1 MTTKPAPK
9 PVELPA
15 TKLRW
20 RCELSRIPFET
31 TAQAELREGF
41 IGQERAL
48 RALKM
53 GAELSAPGY
62 NVFVCGLAG
71 TSRGGTIARMIEEL
85 HPPTKESLDRC
96 YVNNFKLTDRPR
108 LLALP
113 RGQANAFKKDMQAG
127 IDFLRRRIPQVFEG
141 EPFQRQKGRI
151 VERFTVREKELMD
164 DFTRRIAREQFALGH
179 MQVGAVALPEI
190 FPVLEGQM
198 VPIEDISKM
207 VHEGK
212 LESPVAEDIERKYEQ
227 FRQEFT
233 VVYRKTLTLS
243 RELASELSY
252 LEQEAASVLV
262 DGVIEELKEKYAG
275 QSIAEYLEEVR
286 HHLLDNLDPFK
297 EREGEGEHDEET
309 PDGLPKP
316 QAGPER
322 DPFRV
327 YGVNVILAHDNDD
340 KSPVIFETTPTYA
353 NLFGTIQ
360 RAYDTRGGW
369 TSDFM
374 DLRAGSLLR
383 ADGGFL
389 IMYSLE
395 ALSEVGVWRALKRTL
410 NHNRLEIQPLEMFY
424 PFGGSAQ
431 KPEAIDINVKVI
443 LIGDRSLYELLYEYE
458 EDFRKIFKVRVEF
471 DEEMAM
477 SDGVIAEYAGRLRAL
492 SEKENL
498 YPFDR
503 GAFAAMLE
511 YGVRQAGRRN
521 KVTARFIDIA
531 DLAREAHYNAA
542 AAGESVV
549 RAAHV
554 RGALSS
560 RMERHNLIETRIR
573 EMIQEGTLLVDVEG
587 ESVGQVNGL
596 SVLEIGGYSFGKPV
610 RITATAALGKA
621 GLINIEREANLS
633 GRFHDKGM
641 HIIAGYLRSQFAQD
655 KPLSLAASICFEQ
668 SYSGV
673 DGDSASSTEIYA
685 LASALSGLPL
695 RQDIAVTGSINQ
707 QGAIQAIGGVNEKIE
722 GFFDVCRI
730 KGLTGTQGVMMP
742 ESNVEDLMLRE
753 DILEAVAAGKF
764 HVWPV
769 AQVEQGIEIL
779 TQTAAGAKN
788 VDGKFE
794 PGTVFALMDDRL
806 SNMAKTLKEFE

>member
-1 MTTKPAPK
+1 MIVNGYKPAVVHP
-9 PVELPA
+9 ELPPE
-15 TKLRW
+15 KLRW
-20 RCELSRIPFET
+20 RCEPTRLPFET

-53 GAELSAPGY
+53 GVELSAPGY

-71 TSRGGTIARMIEEL
+71 TSRGGTIAGMIEDL
-85 HPPTKESLDRC
+85 HPPKKPSLDRC
-96 YVNNFKLTDRPR
+96 YVNNFKISDRPR
-108 LLALP
+108 LLSLP
-113 RGQANAFKKDMQAG
+113 RGMANAFKKDMQAG

-190 FPVLEGQM
+190 LPVLEGQM

-212 LESPVAEDIERKYEQ
+212 LESPVAEAIERKYEQ

-262 DGVIEELKEKYAG
+262 DGVIEELKEKYLG
-275 QSIAEYLEEVR
+275 PNIAEYLEEVR

-309 PDGLPKP
+309 PDGLPQP

-322 DPFRV
+322 DSSRA
-327 YGVNVILAHDNDD
+327 YGVNVILAHDNED

-383 ADGGFL
+383 AGGG
-389 IMYSLE
+389 SLVMHLL
-395 ALSEVGVWRALKRTL
+395 AGLSEVGVWRALKRTL

-424 PFGGSAQ
+424 PFGGSAL
-431 KPEAIDINVKVI
+431 KPEAIAINVKVI
-443 LIGDRSLYELLYEYE
+443 LIGDRELYEMLYEYE

-471 DEEMAM
+471 DEEMKM

-492 SEKENL
+492 CEKENL
-498 YPFDR
+498 FPFDR

-521 KVTARFIDIA
+521 KVTARFVDMA
-531 DLAREAHYNAA
+531 DLAREAHHAA
-542 AAGESVV
+542 MAAGETVV

-554 RGALSS
+554 RS
-560 RMERHNLIETRIR
+560 
-573 EMIQEGTLLVDVEG
+573 
-587 ESVGQVNGL
+587 
-596 SVLEIGGYSFGKPV
+596 
-610 RITATAALGKA
+610 
-621 GLINIEREANLS
+621 
-633 GRFHDKGM
+633 
-641 HIIAGYLRSQFAQD
+641 
-655 KPLSLAASICFEQ
+655 
-668 SYSGV
+668 
-673 DGDSASSTEIYA
+673 A
-685 LASALSGLPL
+685 LASK
-695 RQDIAVTGSINQ
+695 V
-707 QGAIQAIGGVNEKIE
+707 
-722 GFFDVCRI
+722 
-730 KGLTGTQGVMMP
+730 
-742 ESNVEDLMLRE
+742 
-753 DILEAVAAGKF
+753 
-764 HVWPV
+764 
-769 AQVEQGIEIL
+769 
-779 TQTAAGAKN
+779 
-788 VDGKFE
+788 
-794 PGTVFALMDDRL
+794 
-806 SNMAKTLKEFE
+806 